1 MYARPGM
8 NASCRARLAGTE
20 LMIRSTQD
28 RHMES
33 GSSRADLSS
42 LVKPEE
48 KTLFAV
54 SAVIGALVY
63 VLIVYLAAT
72 SPVAR
77 PTIIMYG
84 VFFAVFSIVLHGFM
98 IGRIR
103 GNGVRVSATQFPA
116 VHSLVQ
122 RHAATLGMSESPA
135 VYVLQ
140 AGGVLNAFATR
151 FFGRNFVILYSD
163 VLAMAERRGA
173 EAVSFVV
180 AHELAHLKRGH
191 LKYRWLLAPSRI
203 VPFLSGAYSRACE
216 YTCDRFGAL
225 CVPEGAIPGL
235 LALAAGGELH
245 DQVDPRQFAAQ
256 SETESGF
263 WFGVSE
269 VFASHPHLTNRVGAL
284 LAARGAV
291 PAYSPMQVGRSEM
304 VST

>member
-1 MYARPGM
+1 
-8 NASCRARLAGTE
+8 
-20 LMIRSTQD
+20 
-28 RHMES
+28 MES
-33 GSSRADLSS
+33 GSAHTDLSS
-42 LVKPEE
+42 FVKAEE
-48 KTLFAV
+48 KTYFAI
-54 SAVIGALVY
+54 SAVVGALVY
-63 VLIVYLAAT
+63 ALVAYLAAT
-72 SPVAR
+72 NATAR
-77 PTIIMYG
+77 PTIITYG
-84 VFFAVFSIVLHGFM
+84 VFFALFSLVLHGFM

-103 GNGVRVSATQFPA
+103 GNAVRVSLTQFPT
-116 VHSLVQ
+116 VHAMVQ
-122 RHAATLGMSESPA
+122 RHAATLGMSEVPA
-135 VYVLQ
+135 VYVMQ

-151 FFGRNFVILYSD
+151 FFGRNFVVLYSD

-173 EAVSFVV
+173 DAVSFVV

-245 DQVDPRQFAAQ
+245 EQVDPRQFAAQ

-291 PAYSPMQVGRSEM
+291 PAYSPMQVSRTEM
-304 VST
+304 ASI